1 MAALP
6 PPDPVQITSFN
17 TLPLASGQNEPEVT
31 TIKSTI
37 SPEEMFDGG
46 IRRTVIGSTT
56 IPANNDGP

>member
-6 PPDPVQITSFN
+6 PPDPVQIVSFN
-17 TLPLASGQNEPEVT
+17 TLPLASGHNEPKVT
-31 TIKSTI
+31 TIKNTI

-56 IPANNDGP
+56 IPASNDGP